1 MSNKPIL
8 VRKQIAAPAQQF
20 QSIGSDKTPSFMD
33 LARTAFAPRGQV
45 KILPRVASLA
55 GMAGKG
61 AAAAATA
68 LQTAHQLQGGNLA
81 APLGA
86 QYTYEGYDPSRAISR
101 VVNPV
106 IDERKQG
113 REAAQQ
119 ESERLL
125 AQRNQRETA
134 QRRALG
140 PQQITTSTAPTNV
153 PLPTA
158 TGLHPINEPAPTTT
172 PATSTTMSP
181 QAQAGTAM
189 SGKPPQQTGPMMPT
203 QATPAGVSDSQI
215 VNTGFAANT
224 AMRSPTDPINNLSQ
238 IYPPVSPDPY
248 ANYQQQRL
256 PQGGPPDALPPVP
269 GAKPQGPPTHQQSQF
284 NPQQPLDPR
293 MFQSSNDFVHDL
305 FDTMG
310 TYLYKMTPEEAG
322 AFAVDAYF
330 KLRE

>member
-1 MSNKPIL
+1 MSNKPIS

-20 QSIGSDKTPSFMD
+20 QSIGSDKTPSFVD

-45 KILPRVASLA
+45 KVLPRVASLA

-86 QYTYEGYDPSRAISR
+86 QYTYEGYDPSRAVSR

-106 IDERKQG
+106 IDERNQG
-113 REAAQQ
+113 REAARQ

-140 PQQITTSTAPTNV
+140 PQQITTSSASTNV

-158 TGLHPINEPAPTTT
+158 TGLHPINEPAPT
-172 PATSTTMSP
+172 SLSTMSP
-181 QAQAGTAM
+181 QEQAGTAM
-189 SGKPPQQTGPMMPT
+189 SGNPPQQTGPMMPT
-203 QATPAGVSDSQI
+203 QAPAGVTDRKI
-215 VNTGFAANT
+215 VETGFAVNT
-224 AMRSPTDPINNLSQ
+224 ATHSPTDPMNNLSQ
-238 IYPPVSPDPY
+238 MYLPQSSDPY
-248 ANYQQQRL
+248 ASYQQQRL

-284 NPQQPLDPR
+284 NPRQPLDPS

-330 KLRE
+330 KLRG